1 MSRVIKAVLIDPY
14 KEEVTDVEY
23 DASNYKNIYPLLR
36 CDIFTMIK
44 LADEDDLFIDDEGL
58 LKVNDETKFF
68 MHDAYPQPLA
78 GYGLIVG
85 ADEDTG
91 DSVAVH
97 HDAAYYRPRIRFL
110 DVAMVQVFGYF
121 K

>member
-1 MSRVIKAVLIDPY
+1 MSRVIKAVLVDPY

-23 DASNYKNIYPLLR
+23 DASDYKNIYPLIH
-36 CDIFTMIK
+36 CDCFTLVK
-44 LADEDDLFIDDEGL
+44 LADEDDLFVDDEGL
-58 LKVNDETKFF
+58 LKITPETKFF
-68 MHDAYPQPLA
+68 MLKDYPQPLA

-85 ADEDTG
+85 GDEDTG
-91 DSVAVH
+91 ESVDVH
-97 HDAAYYRPRIRFL
+97 HDAAFYRPQFRFL